1 MALNGSYLEE
11 NMSIFNET
19 ANLPFS
25 LRVLCPSA
33 NVDSTTSSSGE
44 EILGFMK
51 HEVAYH
57 AHRT

>member
-1 MALNGSYLEE
+1 MN
-11 NMSIFNET
+11 IFNEI

-25 LRVLCPSA
+25 LRVHCRSA

-44 EILGFMK
+44 EMLGFLK
-51 HEVAYH
+51 HEVSYH